1 MEPMLRRKEQVLDQN
16 QALEMA
22 LDLIEASELELPSQR
37 LSR

>member
-22 LDLIEASELELPSQR
+22 LYLIEASALELPS
-37 LSR
+37 